1 VAWGAGDFGGG
12 WTARRAPVLGVSL
25 VVQALGLLLAIAI
38 AVLAREPVPGPAS
51 LAMSAAA
58 GAVVVIGILGLYHG
72 LAVGRMGVVAPV
84 TAVIAALLPVA
95 VGIARDGPPAG
106 SVLAGIGLAL
116 VAVVLVSTSPGRA
129 GGRSGIEFALVA
141 GVGIGMFNI
150 LAGGLPEGEV
160 FAPLVVIKLTAAA
173 VIALIVIAGRRSW
186 RVPRAS
192 LPIALLV
199 GVFDM
204 GGNALYVLAS
214 QAGRLDVAATL
225 SSLYPVTT
233 IVLAIVLLD
242 ERLTGGHALGIVAAG
257 VAIALI
263 TSGTAA

>member
-1 VAWGAGDFGGG
+1 
-12 WTARRAPVLGVSL
+12 
-25 VVQALGLLLAIAI
+25 
-38 AVLAREPVPGPAS
+38 
-51 LAMSAAA
+51 
-58 GAVVVIGILGLYHG
+58 
-72 LAVGRMGVVAPV
+72 
-84 TAVIAALLPVA
+84 
-95 VGIARDGPPAG
+95 
-106 SVLAGIGLAL
+106 
-116 VAVVLVSTSPGRA
+116 
-129 GGRSGIEFALVA
+129 
-141 GVGIGMFNI
+141 MFNV

-173 VIALIVIAGRRSW
+173 VIGLIVIAGRRSW

-233 IVLAIVLLD
+233 IVLAIILLD